1 MNKKKTKKN
10 NQNDV
15 ATEPTIRTLCH
26 QKSIIVAK
34 SKDLIDAPTDDSIIE
49 FFFPVLLDGVGITSS
64 LQTDILLFHQGGVK
78 AP

>member
-1 MNKKKTKKN
+1 MILLINTKQKKYICKECEQKKKTKKN

-49 FFFPVLLDGVGITSS
+49 VFFLLY
-64 LQTDILLFHQGGVK
+64 LMWE
-78 AP
+78 

>member
-1 MNKKKTKKN
+1 MILLINTKQKKYICKECEQKKKTKKN

-34 SKDLIDAPTDDSIIE
+34 
-49 FFFPVLLDGVGITSS
+49 
-64 LQTDILLFHQGGVK
+64 VK
-78 AP
+78 I